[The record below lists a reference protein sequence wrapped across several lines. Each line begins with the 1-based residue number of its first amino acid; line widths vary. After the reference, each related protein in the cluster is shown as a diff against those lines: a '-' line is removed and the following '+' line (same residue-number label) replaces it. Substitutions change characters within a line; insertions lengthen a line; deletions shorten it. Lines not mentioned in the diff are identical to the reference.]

1 MECKCVC
8 LLTLSSLDIT
18 FRLAI
23 GTNCGLSIIDT
34 KLNQCLKTLG
44 HIESILCEYHLLIHT
59 TSPPQSLIYQSL
71 LIQHHPLNHS
81 SINPYSFNI
90 TPSITHLSI
99 LTHSTSPPQSLIN
112 QSSLTYLTIDLAD
125 PNTYTRQV
133 RRITQERL
141 DNPSSPPIY
150 SQQFSYSGDVQPCRR
165 LSMELSIN
173 RQISTPL
180 LYAKHYEFQM

>member
-1 MECKCVC
+1 MCVC

-59 TSPPQSLIYQSL
+59 TSPPQSLID
-71 LIQHHPLNHS
+71 
-81 SINPYSFNI
+81 
-90 TPSITHLSI
+90 
-99 LTHSTSPPQSLIN
+99 

-133 RRITQERL
+133 RRVTQERL
-141 DNPSSPPIY
+141 DNPSTPPIY
-150 SQQFSYSGDVQPCRR
+150 SQQFSYSGDVQPRR
-165 LSMELSIN
+165 NMSTEMSIN

-180 LYAKHYEFQM
+180 LYAKHYESQM